1 MSLEIQKNYRFNIQ
15 QKASLALIQ
24 TDLRYLYTIYTLTA
38 NKKLS
43 YNYWVSCLPYFGLI
57 IDGAEDW
64 IEAYNR
70 SSKVK
75 LQIEEFT
82 PEEQCFYENARSTIK
97 LWSKPYSELYH
108 CLKRTYIEN
117 NVYFSSLCKPIA
129 KWLHLYDVFGVNFV
143 NGHACSNT
151 VLENLYIPGFAFKN
165 FDSKKLMAFSTIAGK
180 YTYRLGACNAFPT
193 NPEFH
198 FVSKD
203 YGGIEKLPIGN
214 SFSDKFVLFCIL
226 CQIQYVLY
234 GVDDLILCEC
244 PTKLRFLY
252 LQYYYIC
259 GFWDDLN
266 NSLGTNFSMNE
277 QYASEKFRNA
287 MAHYKMGVALKP
299 NEIICDD
306 PLFGLTQKYFNCDY
320 AMLKRTIKESLLRLA
335 NQLNDYLKLV

>member
-1 MSLEIQKNYRFNIQ
+1 MSVEIQKNYRFNIQ
-15 QKASLALIQ
+15 QRTSLALIQ

-43 YNYWVSCLPYFGLI
+43 YNYWVSCMPYFGLI
-57 IDGAEDW
+57 LDGAEDW

-75 LQIEEFT
+75 LQIKEFT
-82 PEEQCFYENARSTIK
+82 PEEQQFYENVRGTIK

-108 CLKRTYIEN
+108 RLKRSYIESDA
-117 NVYFSSLCKPIA
+117 YFSSLCKPIA
-129 KWLHLYDVFGVNFV
+129 KWLHLYDVLSVNFA

-151 VLENLYIPGFAFKN
+151 VLENLYIPGFAFKT
-165 FDSKKLMAFSTIAGK
+165 FDPKKLMSFSTIAGK
-180 YTYRLGACNAFPT
+180 YIFCLDACQAFPT
-193 NPEFH
+193 NPEFR
-198 FVSKD
+198 FISKD
-203 YGGIEKLPIGN
+203 YGGIAKSPVGN

-226 CQIQYVLY
+226 CQIQFVLY

-252 LQYYYIC
+252 LLYYYVY
-259 GFWDDLN
+259 GFLDDLN
-266 NSLGTNFSMNE
+266 NSLGTNFFMNR
-277 QYASEKFRNA
+277 QYVSEKFRNA

-299 NEIICDD
+299 TEIICDD

-320 AMLKRTIKESLLRLA
+320 ATLKCKTRENLLLLTD
-335 NQLNDYLKLV
+335 QLNEYLKLG